1 MSKVLIIQFRKDEKW
16 LEQERDCFNRG
27 VEDLVELEFLNALK
41 REIDWNDLVSDLEN
55 YHGVVLCGTGD
66 LDFHGN
72 RSDCDE
78 VRIASQRLL
87 KAMNPFLTYLFDKDI
102 LTLGI
107 CYGHQLIGAF
117 AGVEVVCD
125 KWQKKRCSC
134 ALEFVVDKTEH
145 ELLVDLPDKFHAYYG
160 HKDVLVSVPNEAILL
175 LSGGERCRVAGL
187 KYKNNIYTFQFHPE
201 LNYFDI
207 KQRVNIPGYLPE
219 GVVLDE
225 VFIEDDSTNMILRN
239 FAKLVAKD
247 K

>member
-1 MSKVLIIQFRKDEKW
+1 MPKVLIIQFRKDEKW
-16 LEQERDCFNRG
+16 LEQEKCCFVREIGDG
-27 VEDLVELEFLNALK
+27 VEMEFLNAL
-41 REIDWNDLVSDLEN
+41 EDEVDWNDLVSDLEN

-78 VRIASQRLL
+78 VRMASYKLL
-87 KAMNPFLTYLFDKDI
+87 EKMNPFLGFLMDKDMP
-102 LTLGI
+102 TLGI
-107 CYGHQLIGAF
+107 CYGHQLLGAF

-125 KWQKKRCSC
+125 EWQKKRCSC
-134 ALEFVVDKTEH
+134 VLEFVVNKNEH
-145 ELLVDLPDKFHAYYG
+145 KLLADLPDKFHAYYG
-160 HKDVLVSVPNEAILL
+160 HKDVLVSVPKGATLL
-175 LSGGERCRVAGL
+175 LSGGERCKVAGV

-225 VFIEDDSTNMILRN
+225 VFIEDDSSNIILRN
-239 FAKLVAKD
+239 FAKLVSGRG
-247 K
+247 